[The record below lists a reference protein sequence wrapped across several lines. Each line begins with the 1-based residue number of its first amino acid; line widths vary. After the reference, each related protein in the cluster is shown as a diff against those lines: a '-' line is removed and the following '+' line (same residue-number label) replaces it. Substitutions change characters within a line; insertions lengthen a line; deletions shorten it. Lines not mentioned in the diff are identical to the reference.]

1 MSNTQM
7 LIVAGY
13 PDVDLAETE
22 FRALAAMVE
31 AKELSSQGM
40 ILVGKD
46 ADGEPRLIERPKLYD
61 GLALEERTA
70 IVKIHGAVDR
80 AQPDRG
86 RHARHGARPG
96 LRWPDR
102 LGQFL
107 SPGP

>member
-40 ILVGKD
+40 ILG
-46 ADGEPRLIERPKLYD
+46 RNER
-61 GLALEERTA
+61 
-70 IVKIHGAVDR
+70 
-80 AQPDRG
+80 
-86 RHARHGARPG
+86 
-96 LRWPDR
+96 W
-102 LGQFL
+102 
-107 SPGP
+107 